1 MVFGICGTHQQPK
14 DIGQNLGTYYTHLMW
29 RTQWERIE
37 DVCLMHER
45 VIIAGMSEK
54 KMGRLPNHTAISIG
68 MKAMVT
74 WNISTDADLAN
85 GARGEVVDIVLNQ
98 WEDPSMVEGT
108 NVLLK
113 YPPIMMLIKPVNK
126 SKIKFPGLSAGLIP
140 ISPAESTFSI
150 KLPLAAK
157 TTITRRWIA
166 LTASYSLTNYRSH
179 TRSNDQICCC

>member
-1 MVFGICGTHQQPK
+1 
-14 DIGQNLGTYYTHLMW
+14 
-29 RTQWERIE
+29 
-37 DVCLMHER
+37 MHER
-45 VIIAGMSEK
+45 VIIVSMSEK

-74 WNISTDADLAN
+74 WNISTDADLTN

-113 YPPIMMLIKPVNK
+113 YPPVMILIKPVNK
-126 SKIKFPGLSAGLIP
+126 SKINFPGLSEGLIL
-140 ISPAESTFSI
+140 ISPTESTFSI

-166 LTASYSLTNYRSH
+166 LTDSYSITNYRSH
-179 TRSNDQICCC
+179 THRAGEGIQ